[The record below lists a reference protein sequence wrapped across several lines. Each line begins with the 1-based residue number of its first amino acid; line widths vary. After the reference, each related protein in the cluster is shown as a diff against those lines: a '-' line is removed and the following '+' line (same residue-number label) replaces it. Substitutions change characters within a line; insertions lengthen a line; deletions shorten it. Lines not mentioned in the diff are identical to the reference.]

1 VRKPLMLLATCLTLF
16 CLLMTAPALAQD
28 YPPDVEGEGQEIA
41 PAQETEGELPTTG
54 ANMTLFAATGLL
66 AVGTGVYLVR
76 RTRAR
81 REGTERI

>member
-1 VRKPLMLLATCLTLF
+1 MLLATCLTLF
-16 CLLMTAPALAQD
+16 FLLMTAPALAQED
-28 YPPDVEGEGQEIA
+28 YPPDVEGEGQEVA
-41 PAQETEGELPTTG
+41 PAQEAEGELPTTG